1 MHFFPRFR
9 SSLLPFGP
17 MLQKDQTTIPRA
29 SEDHNRGL
37 HEVDATI
44 VSLDRPSVHTLR
56 VGIALATS
64 FEDPG
69 WTLPNVA
76 FRVHLDDRTGAVS
89 RIYTARRF
97 SAPQA
102 RVEFDVVRHGA
113 DSPMMRWAARARVG
127 DALRLT
133 GPRANIHIPAARGRR
148 VALFLDDAAIPAL
161 YSVLHQWPAG
171 TQGSGWIAT
180 DDTHALAE
188 LPRIAGLE
196 LHRVPL
202 QAPAAQLLLQQ
213 ARQLPDAAGHVVWG
227 AGERD
232 EMRAIRQHFHTVVGL
247 AKEDVAIAGYWK
259 RGASNTEMDVLR
271 QQAYVKFIAEG
282 GTLAEWDD
290 LAIAI

>member
-1 MHFFPRFR
+1 M
-9 SSLLPFGP
+9 LP
-17 MLQKDQTTIPRA
+17 KDQAITPRA

-37 HEVDATI
+37 HEVDATVI
-44 VSLDRPSVHTLR
+44 SLDLPSAHTLR

-64 FEDPG
+64 ADDPG

-76 FRVHLDDRTGAVS
+76 FRIHLDDRTGAVS
-89 RIYTARRF
+89 RIYTARSF
-97 SAPQA
+97 SAVQA

-113 DSPMMRWAARARVG
+113 DSPMMRWAAFARVG

-133 GPRANIHIPAARGRR
+133 GPRANIQIPEARGRR

-161 YSVLHQWPAG
+161 HSILHQWPAG
-171 TQGSGWIAT
+171 TQGQGWIAT

-188 LPRIAGLE
+188 LPRIAGLQ

-202 QAPAAQLLLQQ
+202 QAPGAQLLLQQ
-213 ARQLPDAAGHVVWG
+213 ARQLPDAASHVVWG

-232 EMRAIRQHFHTVVGL
+232 EMRAIRQHFHTLVGL
-247 AKEDVAIAGYWK
+247 GKEDVAIAGYWK
-259 RGASNTEMDVLR
+259 SGASNTEIDAQR
-271 QQAYVKFIAEG
+271 QAAYGKFIAAG
-282 GTLAEWDD
+282 ATLAEWDD